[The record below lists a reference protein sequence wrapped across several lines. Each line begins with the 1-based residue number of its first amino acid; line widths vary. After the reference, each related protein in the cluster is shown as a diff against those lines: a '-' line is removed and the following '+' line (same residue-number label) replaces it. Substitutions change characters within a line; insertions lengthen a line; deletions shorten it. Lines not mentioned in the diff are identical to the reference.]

1 MSEGPGGPQGATA
14 GGTLAMRMLSQQ
26 AMVASQMKRAAN
38 DKAIA
43 QMLAAKKSGP
53 PAARLGD
60 EIQHKSFLGA
70 LAGAV
75 LGAIVTIAEGCL
87 IMAACAT
94 GPYALV
100 LLPALMYASY
110 KASDYVEEKQN
121 QLESWINS
129 FCDTDGAIN
138 TGSENVNING
148 KPAARAAVTLPPPPP
163 PGAIPE
169 VPQGEPSWGDIA
181 TDLLES
187 AAEKAVPLAKAWGNA
202 VITLT
207 DSNAGFMDRVSAGAS
222 LLFPAGPV
230 LMEFATMVGGRGEI
244 KKDVDFPEAGED
256 TALCDK
262 ENKPPR
268 IAQGS
273 SNVFINNQPAA
284 RKGDKLECSAAIVEG
299 SPDVFIGGEQ
309 VTYLDIQLEFPPWQR
324 MILGGITIASYLLPP
339 AGLLG
344 KLGNLARLGKL
355 GNLLGKSGKLLG
367 AKLGAL
373 LGKTGKS
380 LKSIANKVIRWVT
393 DPVDPVTGAYCDER
407 TDFTLGQTLPLSF
420 TRFHSSVLPLHGL
433 TGVGWSDSWSEYA
446 WVREQGNRVDII
458 TQGATLRFAFDGDS
472 DTAVNPYHAQ
482 YILRRRDDYLEL
494 FDRDALSSRFFYDAF
509 PGMRLRH
516 PVTDD
521 TSDDRLAH
529 SPGDRMYM
537 LGGMSDTASNRI
549 TFERDSQYRITGV
562 SHTDGIRLKLTYHAS
577 GYPRMSYRELY
588 KPDEK
593 PLAIMVPA
601 WNETGVIGN
610 MAELAAT
617 TLDYENYHIFVGTY
631 PNDPDTQRDV
641 DEVCARFPNVHKVVC
656 ARPGPTSKAD
666 CLNNVLDAI
675 TQFERSANFAFAGF
689 ILHDAEDVISPMELR
704 LFNYLVER
712 KDLIQIPVYP
722 FEREWTHFTSMT
734 YIDEFSEL
742 HGKDVPVREALAG
755 QVPSAGV
762 GTCFSRRAVTA
773 LLADGDGIAFDVQ
786 SLTED
791 YDIGFRYI
799 HQQVPD
805 NIPLTLY
812 LAEAYRHFGHD
823 DRARLL
829 LEDQL
834 KRHPGDA
841 RLERS
846 LAAIPV
852 EVKSVTTVEELLAQQ
867 KACDAA
873 PTLRCRSEVG
883 QNALRLAQLP
893 VARAQLNDATFAAS
907 PEGKTLR
914 TDLLQRA
921 IYLKQWSQADTLYN
935 EARQQNTLSAAER
948 RQWFDV
954 LLAGQLDDRILAL
967 QSQGIFTDPQSY
979 ITYATAL
986 AYRGEKARLQH
997 YLIENKPLFTTDAQ
1011 EKSWLY
1017 LLSKY
1022 SANPVQALANYT
1034 VQFADNR
1041 QYVVG
1046 ATLPVLLKEGQ
1057 YDAAQKLLATLPAN
1071 EMLEER
1077 YAVSV
1082 ATRNKA
1088 ESLRLVRLLYQQE
1101 PANLTRL
1108 DQLTWQLM
1116 QNEQS
1121 REAADLLLQRYPFQG
1136 DARVSQTLMARLAS
1150 LLESHPYLATPAK
1163 VAILS
1168 KPLPLAAQR
1177 QWQSQLPGIA
1187 DNCPAIVRLLGDM
1200 SPSYDAAAWN
1210 RLAKCYRDTLPGV
1223 ALYAWLQA
1231 EQRQPNA
1238 WQHRAVAYQAYQV
1251 EDYATAL
1258 AAWQKISLHDMSNED
1273 LLAAANTAQAA
1284 GNGAAR
1290 DRWLQQAE
1298 QRGLGNNALY
1308 WWLHAQRYIPGQ
1320 PELALSDLTRS
1331 INIAPSA
1338 NAYVA
1343 RATIYRQRHNVPAA
1357 VSDLRA
1363 ALELEPNNSNIQAA
1377 LGYALWDSGDIAQSR
1392 EMLEQAHKGLPD
1404 DPALI
1409 RQLAYVNQRLD
1420 DMPAT
1425 QHYAR
1430 LVIDDIDNQA
1440 LITPLTPE
1448 QNQQRFNFRRLH
1460 EEVGRRWTFSFDSS
1474 IGLRSGAMS
1483 TANNNVGGA
1492 APGKSYRSYGQLEA
1506 EYRIG
1511 RNMLLE
1517 GDLLSVYSRVFADTG
1532 ENGVMMP
1539 VKNPMSGTGLRWKPL
1554 RDQIFFLAVEQQLPL
1569 NGQNGAS
1576 DTMLR
1581 ASASFFNGGKYSD
1594 EWHPNGSGWFAQNLY
1609 LDAAQY
1615 IRQDIQAWTADYR
1628 VSWHQKVANGQT
1640 IEPYAHVQDNG
1651 YRDKGTQGAQ
1661 LGGVGVR
1668 WNIWTGET
1676 HYDAWPHKVSLGVE
1690 YQHTFKAI
1698 NQRNGER
1705 NNAFLT
1711 IGVHW

>member
-75 LGAIVTIAEGCL
+75 LGAIVTIAEGYL

-791 YDIGFRYI
+791 YDIGFRLKEKGMTEIFVRFPVVDEAKEREQRKFLQHARTSNMICVREYF
-799 HQQVPD
+799 PD
-805 NIPLTLY
+805 TFSTAVRQKSRWIIGIVFQGFKTHKWTSSLTLNY
-812 LAEAYRHFGHD
+812 FLWRDRKGAISNFVSFLAMLVMLQLLLLLAYESLWPDAWHFLSIFSGSAWLMTLLWLNFGLMVNRIVQRVIFVTGYYGLTQGLLSVLRLFWGNLINFMANWRALKQVLQHGDPRRVAWDKTTHDFPSVTGDTRSLRPLGQILLENQVITEEQLDTALRNRVEGLRLGGSMLMQGLISAEQLAQALAEQNGVAW
-823 DRARLL
+823 
-829 LEDQL
+829 ESI
-834 KRHPGDA
+834 DA
-841 RLERS
+841 WQIPSSLIAEMPASVALHYAVLPLRLENDELIVGSEDGIDPVS
-846 LAAIPV
+846 LAALTRKVGRKVRYVIV
-852 EVKSVTTVEELLAQQ
+852 LRGQIVTG
-867 KACDAA
+867 
-873 PTLRCRSEVG
+873 LRHWY
-883 QNALRLAQLP
+883 
-893 VARAQLNDATFAAS
+893 ARRRGHD
-907 PEGKTLR
+907 P
-914 TDLLQRA
+914 RA
-921 IYLKQWSQADTLYN
+921 MLYN
-935 EARQQNTLSAAER
+935 AVQHQWLTEQQT
-948 RQWFDV
+948 
-954 LLAGQLDDRILAL
+954 
-967 QSQGIFTDPQSY
+967 
-979 ITYATAL
+979 
-986 AYRGEKARLQH
+986 GE
-997 YLIENKPLFTTDAQ
+997 I
-1011 EKSWLY
+1011 W
-1017 LLSKY
+1017 
-1022 SANPVQALANYT
+1022 
-1034 VQFADNR
+1034 R
-1041 QYVVG
+1041 QYVPHQFLF
-1046 ATLPVLLKEGQ
+1046 AEILTTLGHINRSAINVLLLRHERSSLPLGKFLVTEGVISQ
-1057 YDAAQKLLATLPAN
+1057 ETLDRVLTIQR
-1071 EMLEER
+1071 ELQ
-1077 YAVSV
+1077 VS
-1082 ATRNKA
+1082 
-1088 ESLRLVRLLYQQE
+1088 
-1101 PANLTRL
+1101 
-1108 DQLTWQLM
+1108 M
-1116 QNEQS
+1116 QS
-1121 REAADLLLQRYPFQG
+1121 LLLKAGLNTEQVAQ
-1136 DARVSQTLMARLAS
+1136 
-1150 LLESHPYLATPAK
+1150 LES
-1163 VAILS
+1163 
-1168 KPLPLAAQR
+1168 
-1177 QWQSQLPGIA
+1177 
-1187 DNCPAIVRLLGDM
+1187 
-1200 SPSYDAAAWN
+1200 
-1210 RLAKCYRDTLPGV
+1210 
-1223 ALYAWLQA
+1223 
-1231 EQRQPNA
+1231 E
-1238 WQHRAVAYQAYQV
+1238 
-1251 EDYATAL
+1251 
-1258 AAWQKISLHDMSNED
+1258 NE
-1273 LLAAANTAQAA
+1273 
-1284 GNGAAR
+1284 
-1290 DRWLQQAE
+1290 
-1298 QRGLGNNALY
+1298 
-1308 WWLHAQRYIPGQ
+1308 
-1320 PELALSDLTRS
+1320 
-1331 INIAPSA
+1331 
-1338 NAYVA
+1338 
-1343 RATIYRQRHNVPAA
+1343 
-1357 VSDLRA
+1357 
-1363 ALELEPNNSNIQAA
+1363 
-1377 LGYALWDSGDIAQSR
+1377 
-1392 EMLEQAHKGLPD
+1392 
-1404 DPALI
+1404 
-1409 RQLAYVNQRLD
+1409 
-1420 DMPAT
+1420 
-1425 QHYAR
+1425 
-1430 LVIDDIDNQA
+1430 
-1440 LITPLTPE
+1440 
-1448 QNQQRFNFRRLH
+1448 
-1460 EEVGRRWTFSFDSS
+1460 
-1474 IGLRSGAMS
+1474 
-1483 TANNNVGGA
+1483 
-1492 APGKSYRSYGQLEA
+1492 
-1506 EYRIG
+1506 
-1511 RNMLLE
+1511 
-1517 GDLLSVYSRVFADTG
+1517 G
-1532 ENGVMMP
+1532 E
-1539 VKNPMSGTGLRWKPL
+1539 
-1554 RDQIFFLAVEQQLPL
+1554 
-1569 NGQNGAS
+1569 
-1576 DTMLR
+1576 
-1581 ASASFFNGGKYSD
+1581 
-1594 EWHPNGSGWFAQNLY
+1594 
-1609 LDAAQY
+1609 
-1615 IRQDIQAWTADYR
+1615 
-1628 VSWHQKVANGQT
+1628 
-1640 IEPYAHVQDNG
+1640 
-1651 YRDKGTQGAQ
+1651 
-1661 LGGVGVR
+1661 
-1668 WNIWTGET
+1668 
-1676 HYDAWPHKVSLGVE
+1676 
-1690 YQHTFKAI
+1690 
-1698 NQRNGER
+1698 
-1705 NNAFLT
+1705 
-1711 IGVHW
+1711 